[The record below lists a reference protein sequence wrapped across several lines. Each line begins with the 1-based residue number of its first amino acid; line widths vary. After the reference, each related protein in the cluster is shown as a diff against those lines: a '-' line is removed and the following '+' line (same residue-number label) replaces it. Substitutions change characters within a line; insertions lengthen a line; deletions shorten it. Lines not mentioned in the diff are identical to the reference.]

1 MRKTD
6 RAKVEDRKIKRQ
18 TRIGYEKTKIKET
31 HVSFREQITTKEERK
46 KRRNCGLHSISV
58 LGRCLEE
65 IQVNDRK
72 D

>member
-18 TRIGYEKTKIKET
+18 TRTGYEKTKIKKT

-46 KRRNCGLHSISV
+46 KRRN
-58 LGRCLEE
+58 
-65 IQVNDRK
+65 
-72 D
+72 